1 MTGRTGPCLD
11 SVAIDAEAYT
21 SVAAVAL
28 RQLGEEV
35 IGVEAA
41 GEVDAGARR
50 GLSGE

>member
-1 MTGRTGPCLD
+1 MTGRTGPGLD

-21 SVAAVAL
+21 PVAAVAL

-41 GEVDAGARR
+41 GEVDGGARR

>member
-1 MTGRTGPCLD
+1 LIGRTGPGPD
-11 SVAIDAEAYT
+11 RVAIDAEAYT
-21 SVAAVAL
+21 PVAAVAL

-41 GEVDAGARR
+41 GEVDGGARR